1 MSFFCGKQ
9 NAEGAPLNTPVLMQ
23 RIMLHYVLLR
33 VKRSESAA
41 TLHLF
46 AAEEKHNRKLKG
58 QHHED
63 NCDYYGTWRK

>member
-1 MSFFCGKQ
+1 
-9 NAEGAPLNTPVLMQ
+9 MQ